1 MRKLFLCLTLIS
13 ISSLVNGQDLN
24 FVKSNIKKLTSPE
37 FHGRGYV
44 KKGDIISSEY
54 LSKQF
59 KTFGLKPF
67 GKDYFQYYQFDVNTF
82 PKKMEM
88 LIDGKELEPTRDF
101 YINPGSIGVKGRFKV
116 ERFGLNEVKKDTA
129 FLKTF
134 FTADHSNSFILLDTL
149 GWGKNEFRKGMRDA
163 ISGNLMR
170 AKGVL
175 ELADTGMIFS
185 VRTFNNNYSKF
196 TVRRKSMPANAS
208 TIELKVDQKLLKHTA
223 RNVIG
228 YLPGQTDTFIV
239 FTAHYD
245 HLGRMGKDHY
255 FPGANDNASGTSMV
269 LDLIRELSKKTNH
282 HYSYAFMLFS
292 GEEAGLLGSQ
302 HYVTSPLFPLSKIKQ
317 VLNFD
322 MVATGSGGV
331 NIFNGTVHKKEFAL
345 LDTINK
351 ANNFGLE
358 LKMKSTSR
366 GSDHYPFHQKG
377 IPALFILTDG
387 KEVGYHVPEDRLE
400 KLPFNA
406 YEKLYKIIY
415 QYIEAKENGE
425 IIYRPN
431 TNR

>member
-1 MRKLFLCLTLIS
+1 MRNIFLSLTLITFS
-13 ISSLVNGQDLN
+13 ALTNAQDLD
-24 FVKSNIKKLTSPE
+24 FVKSNIKQLSSPE

-44 KKGDIISSEY
+44 KNGDIISSEY

-59 KTFGLKPF
+59 VAFGLKPF
-67 GKDYFQYYQFDVNTF
+67 GKDYYQYYQFDVNTF
-82 PKKMEM
+82 PKKMEVT
-88 LIDGKELEPTRDF
+88 IDGKKLEPTRDF
-101 YINPGSIGVKGRFKV
+101 YINPGSSGVKGKFKI
-116 ERFGLNEVKKDTA
+116 ERFGLNEVNKDTTFIKA
-129 FLKTF
+129 F
-134 FTADHSNSFILLDTL
+134 FTADHSNRFILLDTL
-149 GWGKNEFRKGMRDA
+149 GWGKNEFRQNMRHA

-170 AKGVL
+170 AKGVI
-175 ELADTGMIFS
+175 EVADTGMIFS
-185 VRTFNNNYSKF
+185 VRTFVSQFPKF
-196 TVRRKSMPANAS
+196 TVRRKSLPAQVS
-208 TIELKVDQKLLKHTA
+208 EMEVKVDQKLIKHTA

-245 HLGRMGKDHY
+245 HLGRMGKNYY

-269 LDLIRELSKKTNH
+269 LDLIRELSKKSNR

-292 GEEAGLLGSQ
+292 GEEAGLLGSN
-302 HYVTSPLFPLSKIKQ
+302 HYVANPFFPLSKIKQ

-331 NIFNGTVHKKEFAL
+331 NIFNGSVHKKEFAL

-351 ANNFGLE
+351 VNNFGIE

-377 IPALFILTDG
+377 VPALFILTDG
-387 KEVGYHVPEDRLE
+387 KVVGYHVPEDRLE

>member
-1 MRKLFLCLTLIS
+1 MRNIFLYLTLITLS
-13 ISSLVNGQDLN
+13 ALTNAQDLD
-24 FVKSNIKKLTSPE
+24 FVKSNIKKLSSPE

-44 KKGDIISSEY
+44 NKGDILSSEY

-59 KTFGLKPF
+59 ETFGLNSF
-67 GKDYFQYYQFDVNTF
+67 GKDYYQYYQFDVNTF
-82 PKKMEM
+82 PKKMEVV
-88 LIDGKELEPTRDF
+88 IDGKKLEPTRDF
-101 YINPGSIGVKGRFKV
+101 YVNPASIGVKGNFRI
-116 ERFGLNEVKKDTA
+116 ERFGLNEVNKDTT
-129 FLKTF
+129 FLKAF

-170 AKGVL
+170 AKGVI

-185 VRTFNNNYSKF
+185 IRTFTNKYTKF
-196 TVRRKSMPANAS
+196 TIRRKSLPANAS
-208 TIELKVDQKLLKHTA
+208 IINLKVDQKLIKHNA

-228 YLPGQTDTFIV
+228 YLPGKTDTFIV

-245 HLGRMGKDHY
+245 HLGRMGKNHY

-269 LDLIRELSKKTNH
+269 LDLIRELSKKPNR

-302 HYVTSPLFPLSKIKQ
+302 HYVANPLFPLSKIKQ

-331 NIFNGTVHKKEFAL
+331 NIFNGSVHKKEFAL

-377 IPALFILTDG
+377 VPALFILTDG
-387 KEVGYHVPEDRLE
+387 REVGYHVPEDRLE

-406 YEKLYKIIY
+406 YEKLYKIVY
-415 QYIEAKENGE
+415 QYIEAKENGK
-425 IIYRPN
+425 IIYSPN